1 MSNRA
6 VDEILA
12 SLRNAQGGMTGFQS
26 LFVKHGGLCFEPV
39 AEGDRHEVFF
49 LGITGAGPTQTVAL
63 ADWMIKVQRLH
74 RPVVSAAVGNTMVD
88 LDARGAARERDLGS
102 AVSILQQASL

>member
-26 LFVKHGGLCFEPV
+26 LFVENGGLCFEPV
-39 AEGDRHEVFF
+39 AEGDLHEVFF
-49 LGITGAGPTQTVAL
+49 LGMTGTGPTQTVAL
-63 ADWMIKVQRLH
+63 ADWMIKVQHLH
-74 RPVVSAAVGNTMVD
+74 GPVVSAAVGNTIAD
-88 LDARGAARERDLGS
+88 LEAR
-102 AVSILQQASL
+102 